1 MSGQTMTASVNEVG
15 ENASPGGFHVLCV
28 WHVHRPVRWR
38 TATHILAPRAVIMNK
53 NLNNLA
59 TRNILKCQA
68 EIVGIL
74 LHAVWIPGC
83 SNGNAAV
90 SNLLYI
96 L

>member
-1 MSGQTMTASVNEVG
+1 MTASVDEVG

-38 TATHILAPRAVIMNK
+38 TPTHILAPRAVIMNK

-59 TRNILKCQA
+59 TRNISKCQA

>member
-1 MSGQTMTASVNEVG
+1 MCVACAPAFTMAHSNT
-15 ENASPGGFHVLCV
+15 
-28 WHVHRPVRWR
+28 
-38 TATHILAPRAVIMNK
+38 PRAVIMNK

-83 SNGNAAV
+83 SNGNAAL

-96 L
+96 PVVPHKAVAEVSKIGNV